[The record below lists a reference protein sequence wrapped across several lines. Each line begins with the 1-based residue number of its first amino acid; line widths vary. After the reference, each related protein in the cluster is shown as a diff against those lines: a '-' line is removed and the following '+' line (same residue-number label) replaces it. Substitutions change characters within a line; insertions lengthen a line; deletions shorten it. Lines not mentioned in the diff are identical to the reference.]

1 MLSHFLSSFDVSKI
15 LQQNGDGWDSS
26 GKTKKEIEAKMQS
39 RHEAAIRRERTMA
52 YAFTH
57 QVIT

>member
-1 MLSHFLSSFDVSKI
+1 M

-26 GKTKKEIEAKMQS
+26 RKTKEQIEAKLQS
-39 RHEAAIRRERTMA
+39 RHEAAIRRERTLA

-57 QVIT
+57 QVTT